1 MTPHLFSLFRR
12 LSLVLALPLVVS
24 PPALAGEAGSGAA
37 ASAPAPDLGD
47 ALRKA
52 ASAGDLAKVQELLAA
67 GVDVNAAN
75 AYGGTALAFAC
86 DRGQAAV
93 VDLLLA
99 RGADANVADTY
110 YHATPL
116 VWAVDKGHAEIVR
129 SLLAKGAKGAGDALV
144 SAAGSGHA
152 AVVSVILE
160 RDKASTDKLTAEML
174 TDALVAAKKGE
185 HAEVAVQL
193 EAAGAKPP
201 PVVTVDPA
209 VLAGYEGAYESADLQ
224 VAVTTKD
231 GKVILTTDRWT
242 LAFVAA
248 DTVTFRAEEVPG
260 LKVRFEVEA
269 GKVTGVTLLR
279 GDGDPTLLKKKA
291 TP

>member
-1 MTPHLFSLFRR
+1 MAPHLSSR
-12 LSLVLALPLVVS
+12 LSLVLAVLLVVS
-24 PPALAGEAGSGAA
+24 LPALGADAGSAAAAGAA
-37 ASAPAPDLGD
+37 AADTGD

-52 ASAGDLAKVQELLAA
+52 ASAGDLKKVQELLTA
-67 GVDVNAAN
+67 GADVNAAN
-75 AYGGTALAFAC
+75 SYGGTALAFAC
-86 DRGQAAV
+86 DHGHAAV

-99 RGADANVADTY
+99 RGADANVADRY

-116 VWAVDKGHAEIVR
+116 VWAVERGHAEIVR

-152 AVVSVILE
+152 AVVGVILD
-160 RDKASTDKLTAEML
+160 RAKLGSEKLAPETL

-185 HAEVAVQL
+185 HPEVAAQL
-193 EAAGAKPP
+193 EAAGARPP
-201 PVVTVDPA
+201 AIVTVDPA
-209 VLAGYEGAYESADLQ
+209 VLASYEGAYESADLQ

-248 DTVTFRAEEVPG
+248 DPVTFRAEEVPG
-260 LKVRFEVEA
+260 LKVRFEVEG
-269 GKVTGVTLLR
+269 GKVSGVTLLR
-279 GDGDPTLLKKKA
+279 SEGDPTLLKKKA

>member
-1 MTPHLFSLFRR
+1 MAPHLFRPFKR
-12 LSLVLALPLVVS
+12 LSLVLAVLLVVS
-24 PPALAGEAGSGAA
+24 LPALGADAGSPADGSAAAADAGE
-37 ASAPAPDLGD
+37 

-75 AYGGTALAFAC
+75 GYGGTALAFAC
-86 DRGQAAV
+86 DRGHAAV

-144 SAAGSGHA
+144 SAAGSGHP
-152 AVVSVILE
+152 AVVAVILE
-160 RDKASTDKLTAEML
+160 RDKLSADKLTAEVL

-185 HAEVAVQL
+185 HAEVAAQL

-209 VLAGYEGAYESADLQ
+209 VLASYEGAYENADLQ

-242 LAFVAA
+242 LTFVAA
-248 DTVTFRAEEVPG
+248 DTMTFRAEEVPG
-260 LKVRFEVEA
+260 LKVRFDVEA

-279 GDGDPTLLKKKA
+279 SEGDPTLLKKKA